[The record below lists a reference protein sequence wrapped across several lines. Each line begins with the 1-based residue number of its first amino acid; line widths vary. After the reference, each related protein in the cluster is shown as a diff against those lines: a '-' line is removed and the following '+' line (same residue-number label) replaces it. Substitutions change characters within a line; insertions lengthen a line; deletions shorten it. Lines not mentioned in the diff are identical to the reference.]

1 MLREIAKVL
10 LEYEF
15 VYPRPPTIPKNKT
28 SFIIA
33 TYKGLHVDWPIITTN
48 SLKAAIAAIA
58 GGKKTWC
65 KVAQRLTILA
75 PPQLCILIGCQLPLH
90 CPLEYQI
97 SSLSIGSLHNQ
108 TT

>member
-75 PPQLCILIGCQLPLH
+75 PPQLTI
-90 CPLEYQI
+90 
-97 SSLSIGSLHNQ
+97 
-108 TT
+108 